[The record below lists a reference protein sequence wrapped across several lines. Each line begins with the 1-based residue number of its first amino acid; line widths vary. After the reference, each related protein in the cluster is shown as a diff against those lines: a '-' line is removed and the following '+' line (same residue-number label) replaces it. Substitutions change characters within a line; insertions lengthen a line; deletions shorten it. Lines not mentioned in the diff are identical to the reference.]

1 MSRDLDIDIL
11 GYDETK
17 TKKKN
22 RKKLLENLLNFAVKK
37 GNSVSQLTEFEAYSD
52 MSRRTVYNYYQ
63 NANELLIDL
72 QIVVLNTYRDISEY
86 EINQELD
93 GYENLERCFNTI
105 VEKTYENSDLLIYM
119 DIFDNHFNDVY
130 PDEKYMD
137 YIRFINAD
145 ETILERIIIMGIDD
159 GTIKDFGSTSEIS
172 KSITRTIMDSVT
184 RNIYRARSF
193 DTDKNE
199 KKSNVEALAQI
210 LLSGLK
216 NEGSKNQV
224 HC

>member
-72 QIVVLNTYRDISEY
+72 QIVVLNTYRGISEY

-93 GYENLERCFNTI
+93 GYENLESCFNTI

-145 ETILERIIIMGIDD
+145 ETILEKIIIMGIDD
-159 GTIKDFGSTSEIS
+159 GTIKNFGPTSEIS

-224 HC
+224 HR

>member
-72 QIVVLNTYRDISEY
+72 QIVVLNTYRGISEY

-93 GYENLERCFNTI
+93 GYENLESCFNTI

-145 ETILERIIIMGIDD
+145 ETILEKIMIMGIDD
-159 GTIKDFGSTSEIS
+159 GTIKNFGPTSEIS

-216 NEGSKNQV
+216 NE
-224 HC
+224 